1 MFYKYP
7 EEFIVPVIYSEELKV
22 ECNNLYRNSVPV
34 EEVVENSESDLME
47 LNPSILK
54 EPFQE
59 SGISNNIVSDN
70 LDDEKIKDIINEID
84 DEYANNEIGIV

>member
-22 ECNNLYRNSVPV
+22 ECNKSYRNSVPV
-34 EEVVENSESDLME
+34 EEVFEDSESDSIE
-47 LNPSILK
+47 LNASILK

-59 SGISNNIVSDN
+59 SWISNNIVSDN

>member
-22 ECNNLYRNSVPV
+22 ECNKSYRNSVSV
-34 EEVVENSESDLME
+34 EDSKSDLIE
-47 LNPSILK
+47 LNASILK

-59 SGISNNIVSDN
+59 SWISNNIVSDN

-84 DEYANNEIGIV
+84 DEYANDEIGIV